1 MRTLVVAAQ
10 KGGTGKTLLAVNIAV
25 CAAFRGKRV
34 VVLDTDPQES
44 TLRWYRHRVEH
55 GIVGPKAFEVQACQG
70 REVEARRRALVDTD
84 LVVVDTPAGGSTD
97 TAQAL
102 GLADLTVIPCRPSGS
117 DLEGVG
123 ATVALVSKLGGKAV
137 VVINCG
143 APRGHRNEY
152 AAGIVRLWY
161 QLEVCGAVIGDRK
174 IFPDAFDGGESVL
187 EAGPLSV
194 AAAEIG
200 KMYRWVSKRVG

>member
-1 MRTLVVAAQ
+1 MVAAQ
-10 KGGTGKTLLAVNIAV
+10 KGGTGKTMLAINIAV

-34 VVLDTDPQES
+34 VLLDTDPQES
-44 TLRWYRHRVEH
+44 TQRWYRRRVEH
-55 GIVGPKAFEVQACQG
+55 GIVGPRAFDVQACQG
-70 REVEARRRALVDTD
+70 REVQARRRALPEGTD

-97 TAQAL
+97 TGQAL

-137 VVINCG
+137 VVLNCG
-143 APRGHRNEY
+143 APRGPRNDY

-174 IFPDAFDGGESVL
+174 IFPDAFDSGESVL
-187 EAGPLSV
+187 EADAKGI
-194 AAAEIG
+194 AAGEIG
-200 KMYRWVSKRVG
+200 RMYRWVAKRVG